1 MSGILKKHEL
11 EAKLKDEH
19 QLIEQGILRDEN
31 PLDLTTDFSRFLD
44 ACRKGDLK
52 TCQELISNG
61 VNINGKDPY
70 DYTPLIIASL
80 CGHFELVQLL
90 LESGA
95 LAERNTFQGERAV
108 YNALNDR
115 IRNLLLSYDYSK
127 STDPLQPWASH
138 ITQLLTRQ
146 IPKTSDIT
154 LTSGSESLHLHKF
167 LLSARTPYFR
177 EKLSIAPET
186 TQWRLSSAVPVEAFR
201 VVARY
206 LYLGELPRDL
216 VDPRSSASE
225 EEVFRGIDKVSKQ
238 LEVEKLWEAV
248 LSLDDRRLARQ
259 RYQDEVQRAQAQVE
273 RFFRENV
280 LGHKMVVDTRKAGD
294 IKWKHDNSIFADC
307 LLRADE
313 DEGDD
318 DPEEEDDAQETVI
331 GANGI
336 PIGPASGTPEANGTT
351 TRSRKS
357 AVYPVH
363 KAMLI
368 RSPYFET
375 MFSSEFLE
383 AQDSEYLHMIK
394 VDCTPEVLEV
404 ILTFLYTEKADCPLD
419 LAMDLLYTSDMLL
432 MDRLKTKA
440 AQTISTLGS
449 ATGNIL
455 VDRTHMAAAAAATT
469 GEGQGQEGQPGQVEV
484 EPINVYDVIH
494 AAWQL
499 RVQRLEEF
507 AARYLAY
514 RLEDYIDEPEF
525 AELIQES
532 AARIRRREET
542 DTIELLDDIRYYL
555 SERFRLRFEDAGL
568 EEIMDENGEIDA
580 EAVEGL
586 AAAAATTTTTTGE
599 EHAGTAGGS
608 GADGDGEQ
616 VPEVAAVAPAD
627 GAGPVAEGGAG
638 VVRTLEGEVVE
649 DEFDLDAM
657 NYQILLGKIDTLL
670 ESLKLDA

>member
-1 MSGILKKHEL
+1 MSGVLKKYEL

-19 QLIEQGILRDEN
+19 KLIEQGILRDEN
-31 PLDLTTDFSRFLD
+31 PLDLTSDFSKFLD

-52 TCQELISNG
+52 TCQELISDG

-127 STDPLQPWASH
+127 STDPLQPWSSH

-167 LLSARTPYFR
+167 LLSARTPYFKA
-177 EKLSIAPET
+177 KLADAPET
-186 TQWRLSSAVPVEAFR
+186 TQWKLSNAVPVEAFQI
-201 VVARY
+201 VARY

-216 VDPRSSASE
+216 VDPRSSTSE
-225 EEVFRGIDKVSKQ
+225 EEVFKGIDKVSKQ

-273 RFFRENV
+273 RFFQDNV
-280 LGHKMVVDTRKAGD
+280 LGHKMVVDTRKVNE
-294 IKWKHDNSIFADC
+294 IKWKHDNWIFADC

-313 DEGDD
+313 EEGDD
-318 DPEEEDDAQETVI
+318 LEEDDEETVNI

-336 PIGPASGTPEANGTT
+336 PIGPASETSKANGTT
-351 TRSRKS
+351 TKPKKS
-357 AVYPVH
+357 VVYPVH

-383 AQDSEYLHMIK
+383 AQESEHLHMIK
-394 VDCTPEVLEV
+394 VDCIPEVLEV

-449 ATGNIL
+449 ATNNIL
-455 VDRTHMAAAAAATT
+455 VDRTHTN
-469 GEGQGQEGQPGQVEV
+469 GEGQDDSEQVEV

-532 AARIRRREET
+532 ASRIKRREET

-568 EEIMDENGEIDA
+568 EEIMDENGEIGA
-580 EAVEGL
+580 EAVERIIAASEENPDL
-586 AAAAATTTTTTGE
+586 ARE
-599 EHAGTAGGS
+599 
-608 GADGDGEQ
+608 ADADDVGKQ
-616 VPEVAAVAPAD
+616 TLEVATVASAD
-627 GAGPVAEGGAG
+627 GAPVTEGGAG

-670 ESLKLDA
+670 ERLKLDA

>member
-1 MSGILKKHEL
+1 MAGVLKKYEL

-19 QLIEQGILRDEN
+19 TLIQQGILRDEN
-31 PLDLTTDFSRFLD
+31 PLDLTSDFTKFLG

-61 VNINGKDPY
+61 VNINGKDAF

-127 STDPLQPWASH
+127 STDPLQPWSSH
-138 ITQLLTRQ
+138 ITSLLARQ
-146 IPKTSDIT
+146 IPKTADIT

-177 EKLSIAPET
+177 AKLADAPET
-186 TQWRLSSAVPVEAFR
+186 TQWKLSSAVPVEAFR
-201 VVARY
+201 LVAQY
-206 LYLGELPRDL
+206 LYLDELPREL
-216 VDPRSSASE
+216 VDPRSSTSE
-225 EEVFRGIDKVSKQ
+225 EEVFKGIDKISKQ
-238 LEVEKLWEAV
+238 LEVEKLWEAA
-248 LSLDDRRLARQ
+248 LTLDDRRLARQ
-259 RYQDEVQRAQAQVE
+259 RYQDEIQRAQEQVE
-273 RFFRENV
+273 SFFQEHVVR
-280 LGHKMVVDTRKAGD
+280 HKMVVDTKKVNE
-294 IKWKHDNSIFADC
+294 IKWKLDNSIFADC
-307 LLRADE
+307 LLRADDDDGDSE
-313 DEGDD
+313 DEG
-318 DPEEEDDAQETVI
+318 EDDQEAAII

-336 PIGPASGTPEANGTT
+336 PIGPAAQISNQREAKHKP
-351 TRSRKS
+351 RKS
-357 AVYPVH
+357 TVFPVH

-375 MFSSEFLE
+375 MFSSEFVE
-383 AQDSEYLHMIK
+383 AQESEYLRIIK
-394 VDCTPEVLEV
+394 VDCTPEVLEI
-404 ILTFLYTEKADCPLD
+404 ILTFMYTEKSDCPLD
-419 LAMDLLYTSDMLL
+419 LALELLYTSDMLL
-432 MDRLKTKA
+432 MDRLKSKA
-440 AQTISTLGS
+440 AQAISTLGS

-455 VDRTHMAAAAAATT
+455 VDRTHAEGH
-469 GEGQGQEGQPGQVEV
+469 GEQVEV

-494 AAWQL
+494 AAWDL

-514 RLEDYIDEPEF
+514 RLEDYIDEPDF
-525 AELIQES
+525 ADLIQES
-532 AARIRRREET
+532 ASRLKLRQET

-568 EEIMDENGEIDA
+568 DEMLDEEGEIRP

-586 AAAAATTTTTTGE
+586 VAANGEGREATKEAGTNGVANDGTTTS
-599 EHAGTAGGS
+599 AG
-608 GADGDGEQ
+608 
-616 VPEVAAVAPAD
+616 
-627 GAGPVAEGGAG
+627 GGAG
-638 VVRTLEGEVVE
+638 AGAGAGGVKTLEGDVVD

-657 NYQILLGKIDTLL
+657 NYQILLRKIDTML
-670 ESLKLDA
+670 ERLKLDA